1 MSEVKI
7 NDSRQIEQAIFIV
20 RCSGQTGQCKVTKT
34 TNFSYLKDKK
44 DAYYLRLLN
53 YIQHGRLLRS
63 PCILDPD
70 IASEFFSFAHAIY
83 ISFGDFLDDLPCK
96 MIYYSLDRE

>member
-53 YIQHGRLLRS
+53 YILHGRILRS
-63 PCILDPD
+63 PCVLDPD
-70 IASEFFSFAHAIY
+70 LAQSCCFLFAHAIY
-83 ISFGDFLDDLPCK
+83 ISFGDF
-96 MIYYSLDRE
+96 

>member
-63 PCILDPD
+63 PCTLDPD
-70 IASEFFSFAHAIY
+70 LASKFVFICTCYIHFFW
-83 ISFGDFLDDLPCK
+83 
-96 MIYYSLDRE
+96 

>member
-1 MSEVKI
+1 MV
-7 NDSRQIEQAIFIV
+7 QFQ
-20 RCSGQTGQCKVTKT
+20 VTKT

-70 IASEFFSFAHAIY
+70 LASEFFLFAHAIY
-83 ISFGDFLDDLPCK
+83 ISFGDFLDGLPCK
-96 MIYYSLDRE
+96 MIYYSLDRERPFFRELNHYGVVRADWTSIIFM